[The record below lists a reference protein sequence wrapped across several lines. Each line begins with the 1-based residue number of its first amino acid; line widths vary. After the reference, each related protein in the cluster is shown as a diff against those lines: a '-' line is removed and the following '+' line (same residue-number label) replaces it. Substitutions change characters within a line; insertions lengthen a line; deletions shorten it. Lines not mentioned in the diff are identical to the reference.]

1 MLTIR
6 LLLLTAAAM
15 GLQLAATEGL
25 RAQEERELG
34 WFNTTELS
42 FVLTAGNAETST
54 FGLNNTLE
62 RRWAQSTV
70 RLGVG
75 AIRTE
80 STIITRS
87 AVGDTPADF
96 RVVEDESSEVTA
108 ENYYARGR
116 YDRELS
122 SRVFLYGGAGWE
134 RNEFAGIQNRY
145 SVVAGLGNTWFEN
158 DVSRLATDYGI
169 TYTIQDDIVEVPGAD
184 DSFVGARFSYAY
196 RRALTGTTDYTSEL
210 VLDENLEE
218 TEDFRGAFVNS
229 LAVSISQRLALKTSL
244 SLLYDNLP
252 SLESIPLERAD
263 GTPVGENVAV
273 ELEELDTLLTLA
285 LVVTI

>member
-1 MLTIR
+1 MRTSR
-6 LLLLTAAAM
+6 LLLLAAVAS
-15 GLQLAATEGL
+15 GLQLAGTDQL

-62 RRWAQSTV
+62 RRWERST
-70 RLGVG
+70 LKLAVG

-87 AVGDTPADF
+87 AVGDTPDDF
-96 RVVEDESSEVTA
+96 RVVEEESSETTA
-108 ENYYARGR
+108 ESYFARGR
-116 YDRELS
+116 YDHELS
-122 SRVFLYGGAGWE
+122 SRVFVYGGAGWE
-134 RNEFAGIQNRY
+134 RNEFAGVKNRY
-145 SVVAGLGNTWFEN
+145 SVVAGLGNTWFET
-158 DVSRLATDYGI
+158 DVSSLSTDYGI
-169 TYTIQDDIVEVPGAD
+169 TYTIQDDLVEVPGAD
-184 DSFVGARFSYAY
+184 DSFVGARLSYEY
-196 RRALTGTTDYTSEL
+196 KRALTGTTDYGSEL

-218 TEDFRGAFVNS
+218 TDDFRANFINS
-229 LAVSISQRLALKTSL
+229 LAVSISQQLALKTSL

-252 SLESIPLERAD
+252 SLVSIPLQRTD

-273 ELEELDTLLTLA
+273 ELDELDTIFTVA